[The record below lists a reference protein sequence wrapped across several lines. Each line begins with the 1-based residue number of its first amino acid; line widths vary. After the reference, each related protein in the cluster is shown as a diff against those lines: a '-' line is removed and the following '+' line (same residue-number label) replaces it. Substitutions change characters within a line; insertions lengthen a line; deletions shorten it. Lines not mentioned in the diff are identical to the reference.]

1 MTLTNFERA
10 VRTAMKDGAMVGTW
24 HITDDCVRLYAKEL
38 LKAAIKQLRDDGN
51 TVEIRNPV
59 D

>member
-24 HITDDCVRLYAKEL
+24 HITDDCVRMYAKEL
-38 LKAAIKQLRDDGN
+38 MKAAIKQLRDDGN
-51 TVEIRNPV
+51 TVEILTA
-59 D
+59 